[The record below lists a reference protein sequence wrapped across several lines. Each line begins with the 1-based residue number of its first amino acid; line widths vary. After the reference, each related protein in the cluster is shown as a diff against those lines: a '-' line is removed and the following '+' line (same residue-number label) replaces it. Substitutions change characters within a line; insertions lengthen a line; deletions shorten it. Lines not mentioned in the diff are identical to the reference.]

1 MNMHMT
7 DFSEVVLE
15 LPREVDR
22 EVAGDIEKESVFVS
36 PQIERIRVNDDMK
49 SVKLLARPGADLAE
63 VTAKAKRYLDVMAKQ
78 LSGFEIK
85 VFIETKRRDTGP
97 YQTGVNAGLVERG
110 WVHDYGKGQ
119 VAYSGPVLKL
129 ARLING
135 RAGELYTKAFGALD
149 GHFPAMV
156 DADTLHK
163 CGYFDSHPN
172 AVTFLGNVVEDFDA
186 IEEFRLANSCSEGA
200 HLPPHDHIHVD
211 GMCLNPAACF
221 PCYPTL
227 TGKSFDPGACYTWLG
242 RVFRYESRNINGLD
256 RLYEFNVR
264 ELVFVGT
271 EDYVRDCRRKSLPIV
286 EELASLID
294 IDCRVETAT
303 DPFFATVSAAKKFWQ
318 AAQEVKNEIKIPAL
332 GNDGSVKQ
340 LACGSINLHG
350 NFFGKRF
357 GISCANGEAA
367 QTGCV
372 GLGIERWVLAAFTQ
386 HGFDARRWPEA
397 VRARIFE

>member
-1 MNMHMT
+1 MNKHLME
-7 DFSEVVLE
+7 FAEVQLD
-15 LPREVDR
+15 LPREVDD

-36 PQIERIRVNDDMK
+36 PGIERILVNADRRT
-49 SVKLLARPGADLAE
+49 ARLVVRPNADVAE
-63 VTAKAKRYLDVMAKQ
+63 VTGKARRYLDVMAKQ

-85 VFIETKRRDTGP
+85 VFVETHRRDTGP
-97 YQTGVNAGLVERG
+97 YQTNVNEGLVERG
-110 WVHDYGKGQ
+110 WMHDYGKGQ

-129 ARLING
+129 ARLIND
-135 RAGELYTKAFGALD
+135 RSGELYQKAFGAKD

-200 HLPPHDHIHVD
+200 VLPQHDHLHVD

-227 TGKSFDPGACYTWLG
+227 TGKTIATGEAYSWLG
-242 RVFRYESRNINGLD
+242 RVFRYESRNIRGLD

-264 ELVFVGT
+264 ELVFVGD
-271 EDYVRDCRRKSLPIV
+271 EDYVRACRMKALPIV
-286 EELASLID
+286 EELAAMLD
-294 IDCRVETAT
+294 IDSKVQTAT

-332 GNDGSVKQ
+332 DAEGNVKQ

-357 GISCANGEAA
+357 DIKGKNGEPV

-386 HGFDARRWPEA
+386 HGFDERRWPQS
-397 VRARIFE
+397 VRKQLFA

>member
-1 MNMHMT
+1 MNKHMT
-7 DFSEVVLE
+7 DFSEVVLDLE
-15 LPREVDR
+15 REVDR

-36 PQIERIRVNDDMK
+36 PQIERIVVNADMK
-49 SVKLLARPGADLAE
+49 SARLIARPGADLVE
-63 VTAKAKRYLDVMAKQ
+63 VTDKAKRYLAVMAKQ

-85 VFIETKRRDTGP
+85 VFVETKRRDTGP
-97 YQTGVNAGLVERG
+97 YQLGVNQGLAERG
-110 WVHDYGKGQ
+110 WMHDYGKGQ

-129 ARLING
+129 AQLINEK
-135 RAGELYTKAFGALD
+135 AGELYKQTYGAVD

-227 TGKSFDPGACYTWLG
+227 AGKTFEKGACYTWLG

-264 ELVFVGT
+264 ELVFVGN
-271 EDYVRDCRRKSLPIV
+271 EAYVREVRRKALPIV

-294 IDCRVETAT
+294 IDCQVQTAT

-357 GISCANGEAA
+357 GFTADGEPA

-386 HGFDARRWPEA
+386 HGFEPKRWPEA
-397 VRARIFE
+397 VRHRIFS